1 MTDTKSA
8 HGGAYDGFPD
18 GPESYREATADATL
32 RQLFQAAVRHAQ
44 DRIDWY
50 DTKAGRLKGPSQ
62 WIRWLSL
69 VFFALGTLAP
79 LVAGVLV
86 KLAALYGGSGE
97 DVAQWNSWDYAANL
111 PLADIGY
118 VLLGIAGAFVIFDQ
132 FFDYSGSWM
141 RFRQSQARLEVLL
154 ADLRFGWAE
163 LLAKCGGVVSDRP
176 TAVGFVALLREFI
189 TKIEQLAEA
198 ETKEWAE
205 QFRARV
211 AAFDSNPNL
220 KVRLPGDKA
229 DGAAT
234 DTTTAKTATSTSGPA
249 GGNGSAAP
257 TAPAGAPTVRV
268 RLAIEG
274 TDGVDPGSLRLL
286 LNEVA
291 LPVPDDFLLEV
302 PLEVGL
308 VHRFVAAATRAGQA
322 VGARLEITPTPEDE
336 GRPLALELA

>member
-1 MTDTKSA
+1 MGGHLNVAQSP

-50 DTKAGRLKGPSQ
+50 DGKAGRLKGPAQ
-62 WIRWLSL
+62 WIRWLAL

-86 KLAALYGGSGE
+86 KLASLFGGPGE
-97 DVAQWNSWDYAANL
+97 DVGQWNNWDYAAQL

-118 VLLGIAGAFVIFDQ
+118 VLLGIAGALVIFDQ

-141 RFRQSQARLEVLL
+141 RFRRSQARLEVLL

-163 LLAKCGGVVSDRP
+163 LLAKCGGVIVDRP
-176 TAVGFVALLREFI
+176 TAVGFVTLLREFV
-189 TKIEQLAEA
+189 TRIEQLAEA

-211 AAFDSNPNL
+211 AAFDSNSNL
-220 KVRLPGDKA
+220 KVRLPGGKPDKA
-229 DGAAT
+229 AAE
-234 DTTTAKTATSTSGPA
+234 DAAED
-249 GGNGSAAP
+249 AAP
-257 TAPAGAPTVRV
+257 RTGTRPASVRV
-268 RLAIEG
+268 RVAIDG
-274 TDGVDPGSLRLL
+274 TDGIDAGSLLL
-286 LNEVA
+286 LLDEVP
-291 LPVPDDFLLEV
+291 LPVPKDLQLEV
-302 PLEVGL
+302 PLEVG
-308 VHRFVAAATRAGQA
+308 VTRRFVATAKHAGQA
-322 VGARLEITPTPEDE
+322 VGGRQEITPTPDDE
-336 GRPLALELA
+336 GRTLTLKLS

>member
-1 MTDTKSA
+1 MAQSP

-18 GPESYREATADATL
+18 GPESYREATADVTL

-50 DTKAGRLKGPSQ
+50 DGKAGRLKGPAQ
-62 WIRWLSL
+62 WIRWLAL

-79 LVAGVLV
+79 LVAGVLI
-86 KLAALYGGSGE
+86 KLASLFGGTGE
-97 DVAQWNSWDYAANL
+97 DPAQWNSWDIAAQL
-111 PLADIGY
+111 PLAEIGY
-118 VLLGIAGAFVIFDQ
+118 VLLGVAGASVIFDQ
-132 FFDYSGSWM
+132 FFDYSGSWI

-163 LLAKCGGVVSDRP
+163 LLAKCGGVIVDRP

-220 KVRLPGDKA
+220 KVRLPGGKADKA
-229 DGAAT
+229 AAEDAAEGTAAADGGSTAA
-234 DTTTAKTATSTSGPA
+234 G
-249 GGNGSAAP
+249 
-257 TAPAGAPTVRV
+257 TAPRTGPRPASVRV
-268 RLAIEG
+268 RVVIEG
-274 TDGVDPGSLRLL
+274 TDGIDAGSLLL
-286 LNEVA
+286 LLDDVP
-291 LPVPDDFLLEV
+291 LPVPKEFQLEV
-302 PLEVGL
+302 PLEVG
-308 VHRFVAAATRAGQA
+308 VTRRFVATAKHAGQA
-322 VGARLEITPTPEDE
+322 VEGRQEITPTPDDE
-336 GRPLALELA
+336 GRTLTLKLS